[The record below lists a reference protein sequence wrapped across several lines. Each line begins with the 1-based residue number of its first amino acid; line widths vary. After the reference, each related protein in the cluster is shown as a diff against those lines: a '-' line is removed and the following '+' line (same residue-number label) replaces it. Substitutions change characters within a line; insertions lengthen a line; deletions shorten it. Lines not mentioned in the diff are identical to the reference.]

1 MDASGFAV
9 EQWKWRYVQDQGT
22 FGAGTKAWITQG
34 LSGGGGVEM
43 VEHVGMGGGVP
54 RRMPALETDRIKE
67 VRDVVPGFLVLR
79 IQVVIQEACAIEK
92 KGGEGALGR
101 SYFGL
106 LEGRWAALP
115 YARVHHHSQR
125 RHHMYF

>member
-1 MDASGFAV
+1 MLG
-9 EQWKWRYVQDQGT
+9 WR
-22 FGAGTKAWITQG
+22 
-34 LSGGGGVEM
+34 
-43 VEHVGMGGGVP
+43 GVP
-54 RRMPALETDRIKE
+54 RGIPAPETDRIKE

-79 IQVVIQEACAIEK
+79 IQGIDIQEACAIKK

-115 YARVHHHSQR
+115 YAQVHHHSQR
-125 RHHMYF
+125 HHHMYF